1 MTAIANEAAPAVV
14 TCSTCRACCC
24 KLEVMLMGED
34 EPPVEFTQQDPWGG
48 WIMKRLD
55 DGWCAA
61 LDRKTMLCTI
71 YEQRPTICRD
81 YEAGDTDCLEQR
93 LQLVTQKVTQPV
105 IKLHESRK
113 QQ

>member
-1 MTAIANEAAPAVV
+1 
-14 TCSTCRACCC
+14 
-24 KLEVMLMGED
+24 MGED
-34 EPPVEFTQQDPWGG
+34 EPPLEFTQQDAWGG
-48 WIMKRLD
+48 WVMKRLE

-93 LQLVTQKVTQPV
+93 LQLTIQLP
-105 IKLHESRK
+105 ESRK
-113 QQ
+113 PIERKHS